1 MAAVNSVTFRASPAA
16 ALASVCSHQDGKRG
30 GSACYDALCL
40 RRIAA
45 EIADQLSEDV
55 SITTC

>member
-1 MAAVNSVTFRASPAA
+1 MAVVNSVTFRASPAA
-16 ALASVCSHQDGKRG
+16 ALASVCSHQTASVVARRAMMLCASDG
-30 GSACYDALCL
+30 
-40 RRIAA
+40 IAA

>member
-1 MAAVNSVTFRASPAA
+1 MAAVNSVTFRASLGRSLGFCLLTP
-16 ALASVCSHQDGKRG
+16 DGKRG